1 MKKKKELTVVCPAK
15 FGYWE
20 SLHLFS
26 GLAIIALARV
36 SIEEGKDFNPNSE
49 DDVALYTRTRALLR
63 EMARVGNPA
72 AKDHDVL
79 LSDVEAMVKR
89 ISREEKTTPRQ
100 SSVEETDGNVE
111 METDLSFSDFM
122 FSDGSAD
129 QQIWSDKDWESILST
144 YTQGI

>member
-1 MKKKKELTVVCPAK
+1 
-15 FGYWE
+15 
-20 SLHLFS
+20 
-26 GLAIIALARV
+26 
-36 SIEEGKDFNPNSE
+36 
-49 DDVALYTRTRALLR
+49 
-63 EMARVGNPA
+63 MARVGNPA

-122 FSDGSAD
+122 FSDGGTD
-129 QQIWSDKDWESILST
+129 QQIWSDKDWENILST